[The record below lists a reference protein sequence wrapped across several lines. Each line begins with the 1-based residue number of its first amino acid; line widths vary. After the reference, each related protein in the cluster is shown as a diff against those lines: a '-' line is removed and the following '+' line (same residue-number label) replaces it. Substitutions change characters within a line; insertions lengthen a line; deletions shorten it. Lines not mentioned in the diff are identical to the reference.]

1 MGAFGSEKGH
11 FDKVCLRALLC
22 ISASKGPWGSD
33 YNQTTSPLWRVNEVL
48 GQRRTKETHIAPS
61 WSFLFQLPSGKPLHQ
76 KNGLEYPPKFRKYL
90 HHGESRWRNL
100 NVSAILGGIP
110 WKKNTILGVHWN
122 QAEPFSGAKKRSPS
136 APWGSHLATN
146 LQCFFALGQN

>member
-1 MGAFGSEKGH
+1 MGAFGSEKRH

-110 WKKNTILGVHWN
+110 WKKKT
-122 QAEPFSGAKKRSPS
+122 PF
-136 APWGSHLATN
+136 WGSIGTRLNHFQVPRNAHRLLHEDHTWPRTCSVF
-146 LQCFFALGQN
+146 LP